1 MREGG
6 LLVRQQGGLQMKKLH
21 FTAALAALGLFAA
34 SQTSLAGSAP
44 LQTPDGSVIPVKMGG
59 GGGGG
64 MHSGGAA
71 MGHAGPSFG
80 GRVGGHIYGGRTLGG
95 HVYGGHTYA
104 FNRFHHR
111 RGFFGGPYIG
121 FWDYGPYYDG
131 GSCYWNCRE
140 SGYGPAYCRA
150 NAWEFCG

>member
-1 MREGG
+1 
-6 LLVRQQGGLQMKKLH
+6 MKKLR
-21 FTAALAALGLFAA
+21 FTAAVAALGLFAA
-34 SQTSLAGSAP
+34 SQVSLADPVPSLSG
-44 LQTPDGSVIPVKMGG
+44 QMPDGAVIPVARGG

-64 MHSGGAA
+64 GVHAGGAA
-71 MGHAGPSFG
+71 MGHAGPSFS
-80 GRVGGHIYGGRTLGG
+80 G
-95 HVYGGHTYA
+95 HVYGGGIGAGRAGHA
-104 FNRFHHR
+104 FRHG
-111 RGFFGGPYIG
+111 RGFARGPFIG